1 MPLDSDGRTGR
12 HNRPARLVMTAF
24 LLSGDAFLCVDV
36 PFNEVANRAAQYGDD
51 HFTPGSEVRF
61 PCASDFST
69 QLMNT
74 VVFSLAHYVVKTS
87 RRSSSKITLYSFE
100 RPDPLKSMGWTVLKR
115 FLSKVHKGIIDKRR
129 LRRLEA
135 AAALAQQHCPGV
147 STVCAHTRV
156 YCSCFECPAHYSLTT
171 SWCLLSASFIFSLL
185 DDRSICDMETGG
197 GR

>member
-87 RRSSSKITLYSFE
+87 RRSSRVTLYSFE

-135 AAALAQQHCPGV
+135 AAALATGGRGPDPGVYTFARDPKSLHFCPGPD
-147 STVCAHTRV
+147 
-156 YCSCFECPAHYSLTT
+156 CSHFPDQFPEPDFAPQTLGP
-171 SWCLLSASFIFSLL
+171 
-185 DDRSICDMETGG
+185 DRGG
-197 GR
+197 PKE